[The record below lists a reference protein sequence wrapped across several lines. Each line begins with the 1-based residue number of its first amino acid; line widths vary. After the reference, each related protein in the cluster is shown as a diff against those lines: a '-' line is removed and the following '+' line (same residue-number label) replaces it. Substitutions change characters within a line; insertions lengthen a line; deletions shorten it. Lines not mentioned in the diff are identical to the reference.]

1 MKNWEVGAELLV
13 DLADNLT
20 TMLTDKLNVPEIKAK
35 AVAQEATALIAD
47 NWAGSP
53 SIFLWISRR
62 EPPRATRKSSKHSP
76 ATTSLISFESSTCPN
91 RPSIVSSKKSARSA
105 NKK

>member
-47 NWAGSP
+47 NWAAVRLYSYGYQGESLLAQQENHR
-53 SIFLWISRR
+53 SIHRR
-62 EPPRATRKSSKHSP
+62 QR
-76 ATTSLISFESSTCPN
+76 L
-91 RPSIVSSKKSARSA
+91 
-105 NKK
+105 